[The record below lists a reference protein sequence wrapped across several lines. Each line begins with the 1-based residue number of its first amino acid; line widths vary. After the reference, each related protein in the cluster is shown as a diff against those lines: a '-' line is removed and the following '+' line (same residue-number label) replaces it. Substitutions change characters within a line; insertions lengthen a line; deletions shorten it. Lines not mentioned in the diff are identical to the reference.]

1 MLIILSG
8 TETIRKQH
16 LAQELTL
23 ALNGP
28 VGLEET
34 HFKMLFRDIYYDYG
48 ATDKIT
54 YPEGG
59 NYQQFIAQYK
69 TRSYDKYVISGSF
82 SRAFIEQLEED
93 VEDLIVLNIVRNP
106 STTYIM
112 DSMELED
119 NKSLYDVEFNIP
131 LLKRRYISSILNSIT
146 LANMPNVTTLRYE
159 DLIHDGKLSVAGV
172 SVSVVK
178 PYNEWTT
185 AKEKI
190 GLTFYLKITQED
202 LDRFNATFSRLCFS
216 LQHTNYDLPV
226 TIFDSLPENVFEE
239 LGYEQLTLKEIV
251 FND

>member
-16 LAQELTL
+16 LAQELTF

-48 ATDKIT
+48 ATDEVT

-159 DLIHDGKLSVAGV
+159 DLIHDGVLSVA
-172 SVSVVK
+172 SVSIPVVK

-190 GLTFYLKITQED
+190 GITFNLQVTQED
-202 LDRFNATFSRLCFS
+202 LDNFNATFSRLCFS
-216 LQHTNYDLPV
+216 LQHTNYDLPSC
-226 TIFDSLPENVFEE
+226 IFDSLPENVFEE
-239 LGYEQLTLKEIV
+239 LGYEQLTLKEIM